1 MSFASH
7 VIIFLVAVP
16 LAVAPII
23 SLLRVRHLPWLMAC
37 VTSLFVFALSIQL
50 TQSVLQSGDVTYAVG
65 SWPAPY
71 GIELRAGALTAM
83 MTLIVSGISTMALWF
98 GRYGIYV
105 EVGEQRAHYFY
116 AAWMLVL
123 AGLLGIAVT
132 GDAFNVFVFMEI
144 SSLATYVLIAGGPDR
159 RALTAVLKYLIMGTI
174 GATFYLIGV
183 GLVYMMTGTLNFA
196 DMELRLAGV
205 ENLRPV
211 LVAAGFIT
219 VGLALKAAIFPL
231 HVWMPNAY
239 TYAPSA
245 VAVFLSA
252 CSTKIALFILL
263 KFDFFVFQKNLV
275 GHDVQFSW
283 FLMPLAAIAIIFGSA
298 VAIHE
303 SNVKR
308 LLGYSSV
315 AQLGYILMGASFVTY
330 LGLSGGILHIFNHAL
345 IKATLFMAVACVF
358 YRLRSAE
365 LKDFAGIAK
374 KMPWTMAA
382 FVLAGV
388 ALIGVPFTAGFTSKW
403 LLVKAALE
411 AGVVGY
417 VLLAVVLIGSL
428 MALVYVW
435 KVVELAYFK
444 LPTTDLSR
452 VTEAPLMMRI
462 PLWVMVLMTLY
473 FGIDPS
479 YPVRLANAAAVSLL
493 GHLS

>member
-37 VTSLFVFALSIQL
+37 ITSLFVFVLSIQL
-50 TQSVLQSGDVTYAVG
+50 TQSVLDSGDVTYALG

-83 MTLIVSGISTMALWF
+83 MTVIVSGVSTMALWF

-196 DMELRLAGV
+196 DMEMRLADV

-263 KFDFFVFQKNLV
+263 KFDFFVFQKNLA

-298 VAIHE
+298 VAINE
-303 SNVKR
+303 NNIKR

-411 AGVVGY
+411 AGAVGY

-428 MALVYVW
+428 MALVYIW

-444 LPTTDLSR
+444 PATVDLSR
-452 VTEAPLMMRI
+452 VSEAPLMMRV
-462 PLWVMVLMTLY
+462 PLWIMVLMTLY
-473 FGIDPS
+473 FGVDPS